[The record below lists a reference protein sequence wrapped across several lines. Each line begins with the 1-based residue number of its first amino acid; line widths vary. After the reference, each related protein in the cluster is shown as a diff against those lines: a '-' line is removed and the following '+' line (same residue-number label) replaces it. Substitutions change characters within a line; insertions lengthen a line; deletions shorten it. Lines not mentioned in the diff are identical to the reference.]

1 MLRLLFIAEATFIQS
16 TECVYSVHN
25 TAVGF
30 RLHFREK
37 GVSSGFLNT
46 VYKGLSKCFYR
57 LMLFLML
64 RILRIWFLKNLFY
77 FSKHS
82 FYRGTLERKE

>member
-1 MLRLLFIAEATFIQS
+1 MAEATCIQS
-16 TECVYSVHN
+16 TECVYSAHN

-30 RLHFREK
+30 HLHFREK
-37 GVSSGFLNT
+37 EVSSGFLNT
-46 VYKGLSKCFYR
+46 MNKRLSKFLFR
-57 LMLFLML
+57 LLLFLML
-64 RILRIWFLKNLFY
+64 RILRIWFSKNLFY

>member
-1 MLRLLFIAEATFIQS
+1 MYSPPSVF
-16 TECVYSVHN
+16 SVHN

-37 GVSSGFLNT
+37 GVSSGFLNA
-46 VYKGLSKCFYR
+46 VNKGLPKFLFR

-77 FSKHS
+77 FSKHPY
-82 FYRGTLERKE
+82 YRGTLKRKE